1 MKTGILILLI
11 MAFSISASAQAKK
24 DTVVKAPVVAT
35 APPPP
40 PDSVKI
46 ISTKDLVTFL
56 KALKDGASYS
66 IYSQLTPDNVIA
78 ELYGW
83 AIREYNKK

>member
-1 MKTGILILLI
+1 MKTGILVLLI

-24 DTVVKAPVVAT
+24 DTVVKAPVAT

-46 ISTKDLVTFL
+46 ISTKDLITFL

-66 IYSQLTPDNVIA
+66 TYSQLTPDNVIA